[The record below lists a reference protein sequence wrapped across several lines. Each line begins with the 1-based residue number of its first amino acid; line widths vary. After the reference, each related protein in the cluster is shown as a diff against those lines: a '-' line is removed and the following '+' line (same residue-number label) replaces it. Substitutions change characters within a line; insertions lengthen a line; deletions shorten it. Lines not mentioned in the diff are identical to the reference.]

1 MGHLELQE
9 LFISI
14 QNDIATKEKRKNIPS
29 QEMANRLHCSKSTY
43 DKYLSGD
50 ISPKAVSNIMC
61 LLSMLTEADLLKI
74 VAQWRTKSECDKKI
88 TNEKD
93 EK

>member
-1 MGHLELQE
+1 MDLQE

-14 QNDIATKEKRKNIPS
+14 QNNIATNEKRRSISSK
-29 QEMANRLHCSKSTY
+29 EMAERIHCSKSTY
-43 DKYLSGD
+43 DKYLSGK
-50 ISPKAVSNIMC
+50 ISPKAVENIMC
-61 LLSMLTEADLLKI
+61 LLSMLTEADLLRI
-74 VAQWRTKSECDKKI
+74 VVQWRTKSECDKKI